1 MPPRLPRPSLPRPRL
16 PRPGAVLGFVALLLA
31 MGGSAFAANLI
42 TSAQIKNGTIQ
53 VKDLSKKARKALKG
67 NRGRRGQRGP
77 AGLENGAAGG
87 DLAGSYPNPAIRNGA
102 ITPAKLGQVPV
113 AVVTNSTNQ
122 EAGTLSFNTE
132 VSDPMGMHSTTSNP
146 ERIVAPIDG
155 AYLAQATVCFA
166 PSALGERSVY
176 LFRGDTPI
184 NYVQHRANA
193 VSLRATCVNSSAVDR
208 FAAGEYLRVTGESDQ
223 DLAVIGDR
231 PNLNAS
237 LTWLAP

>member
-1 MPPRLPRPSLPRPRL
+1 MFRLPRPSLPRPR
-16 PRPGAVLGFVALLLA
+16 PPSPGVVLGFIAILLA

-67 NRGRRGQRGP
+67 KRGRRGERGP
-77 AGLENGAAGG
+77 AGLANGAAGG
-87 DLAGSYPNPAIRNGA
+87 DLAGSYPNPSIRSGA
-102 ITPAKLGQVPV
+102 VTPSKLGGVPT
-113 AVVTNSTNQ
+113 AIVTNSSVQQ
-122 EAGTLSFNTE
+122 EGVLEFNNE

-155 AYLAQATVCFA
+155 AYLAQATVCFEA
-166 PSALGERSVY
+166 NGLGERGIY
-176 LFRGDTPI
+176 LQRGDVAI
-184 NYVQHRANA
+184 NFVQQRANA
-193 VSLRATCVNSSAVDR
+193 VTDRATCVNASAVER
-208 FAAGEYLRVTGESDQ
+208 FAAGEFLLVIGQSRLNLD
-223 DLAVIGDR
+223 VIGDR